1 MNKTTKYTI
10 LVTVV
15 ILLFT
20 NPQLLKSKNKVATEV
35 LAQETTVEQLQS
47 IPEPKSMSQIVIDEL
62 VRKYA
67 KQYNVS
73 PNEMLRVIGC
83 ENKPL
88 DPKLQSYIRYKS
100 DNPVW
105 GVKAGEREKSYGLVQ
120 IHLPSHPNISYEQA
134 TDPEFSIEFMAK
146 KFSKGQASEWSCY

>member
-1 MNKTTKYTI
+1 MQKMKYTI
-10 LVTVV
+10 LVVLAV
-15 ILLFT
+15 IL
-20 NPQLLKSKNKVATEV
+20 VATPEKIQSNSKSSEV
-35 LAQETTVEQLQS
+35 NIITTITEQQPV
-47 IPEPKSMSQIVIDEL
+47 PEPKSTMSQIVDKL

-67 KQYNVS
+67 EQYNVS
-73 PNEMLRVIGC
+73 SKEMLRVINC

-88 DPKLQSYIRYKS
+88 DPKLQSYIKYKR
-100 DNPVW
+100 DIPEW